1 MRGRT
6 DLSLGGGKDAAG
18 YINRQEGGAGA
29 IQKKQPNA
37 GAVANSHRSGPQV
50 APTSKPNQG
59 NNRSASQ
66 LDTIEVSESAFIPH
80 CGQTLTNN

>member
-1 MRGRT
+1 MRGRA
-6 DLSLGGGKDAAG
+6 DLPVAGGGKDAAG

-37 GAVANSHRSGPQV
+37 GAVASSHRSGPQV
-50 APTSKPNQG
+50 APTSKANQG

-66 LDTIEVSESAFIPH
+66 LDTIEVSESVLSPH
-80 CGQTLTNN
+80 R

>member
-18 YINRQEGGAGA
+18 YINRQEGVAGA
-29 IQKKQPNA
+29 IQKKQPNVA
-37 GAVANSHRSGPQV
+37 AVANSHRSGPQV
-50 APTSKPNQG
+50 AQTQKANQG

-66 LDTIEVSESAFIPH
+66 LDTIEVSESVFISYR
-80 CGQTLTNN
+80 GQILTHD

>member
-37 GAVANSHRSGPQV
+37 AAVANSHRSGPQV
-50 APTSKPNQG
+50 AQTQKANQG

-66 LDTIEVSESAFIPH
+66 LDTIEVSESVFI
-80 CGQTLTNN
+80 LY